1 MQVGSGTESIRVPGR
16 VIDLGMWLVLLGKE
30 ESPSAPSARG
40 DEIWRARMRLAL
52 RVQGWCEDVAM
63 TALIEATRLRLAAW
77 AATVARVRSLA
88 ELQETTSELE
98 RGWAYIFDILG
109 STTPVWHK
117 AGYRLDE
124 VVLWNAFADVL
135 VAILPLAIG
144 PVGDVGQ
151 GAMLADQRA
160 HAVGIIPFV
169 RNHRRSG
176 LEPLEQGCGAGD
188 VVVVA
193 GRDQEADRPAFAV
206 DARVDLGREPAPA
219 ATNTTNST
227 LFLTPEAC

>member
-1 MQVGSGTESIRVPGR
+1 MQAGSGTESIRVPGR

-30 ESPSAPSARG
+30 ESPSAPSDRG

-52 RVQGWCEDVAM
+52 RVQDWCDDGAIASLV
-63 TALIEATRLRLAAW
+63 EATRLRLTAW

-109 STTPVWHK
+109 SATPVWHK

-135 VAILPLAIG
+135 VALATVKRCTFGWTLQGSTKPLLQAMPEPG
-144 PVGDVGQ
+144 PT
-151 GAMLADQRA
+151 AL
-160 HAVGIIPFV
+160 
-169 RNHRRSG
+169 SE
-176 LEPLEQGCGAGD
+176 L
-188 VVVVA
+188 
-193 GRDQEADRPAFAV
+193 
-206 DARVDLGREPAPA
+206 APA
-219 ATNTTNST
+219 NAHYRAMHEEWDALRPRLRAVTRRT
-227 LFLTPEAC
+227 LAA

>member
-135 VAILPLAIG
+135 VALATVKRCTFGWTLQGSTKPVLKAMPEPG
-144 PVGDVGQ
+144 PI
-151 GAMLADQRA
+151 A
-160 HAVGIIPFV
+160 
-169 RNHRRSG
+169 RNRPRFRHGFQHG
-176 LEPLEQGCGAGD
+176 L
-188 VVVVA
+188 
-193 GRDQEADRPAFAV
+193 R
-206 DARVDLGREPAPA
+206 
-219 ATNTTNST
+219 
-227 LFLTPEAC
+227 

>member
-160 HAVGIIPFV
+160 RTLSASYPLSAITVVPGSSPSSRAAAQVMSWSLPGEI
-169 RNHRRSG
+169 RRRTG
-176 LEPLEQGCGAGD
+176 RPLPSTRAWIL
-188 VVVVA
+188 VVSPP
-193 GRDQEADRPAFAV
+193 RLRPTQ
-206 DARVDLGREPAPA
+206 RTP
-219 ATNTTNST
+219 
-227 LFLTPEAC
+227 LFF